1 MPNTGIIT
9 TTTITTGLKN
19 LSPPVARREI
29 RMPFRTVFFLTL
41 VWGMPVTLFA
51 DDPAKSVT
59 LSETPVAVQKAIKV
73 QAGDGKLGSID
84 RVVDG
89 DETNYDVELTAQDGQ
104 ARDFAVAGDG
114 TLLSVE
120 VTLRETPAAVQKTIT
135 AQLNGGTLDSID
147 KNLDDELSFDVA
159 LITKDG
165 RNKRFNVTAKGD
177 VASSEVTLAETPP
190 AVQKTIKQEIGE
202 GKIIRIDRSFVEL
215 HGVLPYE
222 VQGWKDGKSFDF
234 SVGPKGRFLG
244 MDDD

>member
-1 MPNTGIIT
+1 M
-9 TTTITTGLKN
+9 
-19 LSPPVARREI
+19 
-29 RMPFRTVFFLTL
+29 
-41 VWGMPVTLFA
+41 
-51 DDPAKSVT
+51 
-59 LSETPVAVQKAIKV
+59 
-73 QAGDGKLGSID
+73 
-84 RVVDG
+84 VVDG
-89 DETNYDVELTAQDGQ
+89 EETNYDVELTAPDGQ

-120 VTLRETPAAVQKTIT
+120 VTLRETPEAVQKTIT

-147 KNLDDELSFDVA
+147 KNLDDDGLNFDVA

-190 AVQKTIKQEIGE
+190 EVQKTIKQEIGE
-202 GKIIRIDRSFVEL
+202 GKIIRIERSFVEK

-222 VQGWKDGKSFDF
+222 VQGWKDGESFDF

-244 MDDD
+244 MDDE